1 MGFGFALRRKAI
13 RILKVKRAGRT
24 ERVMR
29 YMGLGLVFALCFML
43 DFGGMTG
50 AQAASPL
57 ECGLTQMG
65 VRSHIECVV
74 GRERL
79 QIKQVQLNNGECR
92 TMQEHVE
99 LNPKERDRLKGTI
112 GYPLASLD
120 YRRSYRAGEKF
131 IVYLMPCRLREY
143 MIETDQGTWGWIA
156 PRQ

>member
-1 MGFGFALRRKAI
+1 MMRLVNAGMAGLAS
-13 RILKVKRAGRT
+13 IL
-24 ERVMR
+24 
-29 YMGLGLVFALCFML
+29 YLLLDLG
-43 DFGGMTG
+43 GPSG

-74 GRERL
+74 GRDRL
-79 QIKQVQLNNGECR
+79 QVKQVHLNNGECR

-99 LNPKERDRLKGTI
+99 LNPKEQDKLKRSL

-120 YRRSYRAGEKF
+120 YRRSYRVGQKF
-131 IVYLMPCRLREY
+131 TVYLMPCALRDY
-143 MIETDQGTWGWIA
+143 VIETDQGTWGWIA